1 MRRCERRGADEG
13 EPGLLD
19 SQSST
24 GTAPRGL
31 SRDGTRAE
39 DEGDRSSKS
48 GQSVTSELTESSNLR
63 IRASLREYRRDSYV
77 VSARAFQ
84 DRPGAYPEPPGEL
97 EASDGEATID
107 CASGFFR
114 FGTAHVFEAALR
126 RIDPEILSRYPEV
139 AYEKLLKPA
148 LLERYQPVGVSAR
161 NLFLGH
167 GSFNLMER
175 VIHKFLRA
183 DEMLGVGPQFN
194 EIPSEFEAAGGIY
207 RSVPLD
213 EAGYLLPVSALE
225 EALSRHPVS
234 ILYIDNPNNPLGR
247 HFDRTD
253 LERLAG
259 SCARRGA
266 VLLVDEAWGDYLPDS
281 ESAIHLVGSHPNVI
295 VVRSFSKAL
304 GLAGERVGYMFMSGP
319 LAVYY
324 RQVHTPF
331 EPSIVGA
338 MLARAVLDDPRR
350 ARGDPPWRRSGPRRG
365 SPGPSRR
372 PAFRS
377 SRLIRASRSW
387 PSRPRPG
394 TSSKSCERSG
404 IRVLAG
410 SSFARTEP
418 RWNDSFCRVRVV
430 ERDLVEPLCHR
441 LSGL

>member
-1 MRRCERRGADEG
+1 MG
-13 EPGLLD
+13 
-19 SQSST
+19 
-24 GTAPRGL
+24 
-31 SRDGTRAE
+31 
-39 DEGDRSSKS
+39 
-48 GQSVTSELTESSNLR
+48 VT
-63 IRASLREYRRDSYV
+63 
-77 VSARAFQ
+77 
-84 DRPGAYPEPPGEL
+84 
-97 EASDGEATID
+97 
-107 CASGFFR
+107 
-114 FGTAHVFEAALR
+114 
-126 RIDPEILSRYPEV
+126 
-139 AYEKLLKPA
+139 
-148 LLERYQPVGVSAR
+148 AR

-207 RSVPLD
+207 RSIPLD
-213 EAGYLLPVSALE
+213 EAGYLLPVATLE

-234 ILYIDNPNNPLGR
+234 ILYIDNPNNPLGQ

-266 VLLVDEAWGDYLPDS
+266 TLLVDEAWGDYLPDS
-281 ESAIHLVGSHPNVI
+281 ASAIHLVGSYPNVI

-319 LAVYY
+319 LAMFY

-338 MLARAVLDDPRR
+338 MLARAVLDDPDVLGEIRQEAVR
-350 ARGDPPWRRSGPRRG
+350 AKERIARAFEAAGLQVLPTH
-365 SPGPSRR
+365 PGVAIMAVEAPSRNIVEE
-372 PAFRS
+372 
-377 SRLIRASRSW
+377 LRALR
-387 PSRPRPG
+387 
-394 TSSKSCERSG
+394 

-410 SSFARTEP
+410 SSFSRTHP

-441 LSGL
+441 LAAR